1 MPPRWVN
8 AFFIWLLEIEA
19 QIMKF
24 INLPFGI
31 SIISIAR
38 KALDTHCRVDR
49 SQTAR

>member
-8 AFFIWLLEIEA
+8 SFFIWLLDVEA

-38 KALDTHCRVDR
+38 KALDSPGNVDR
-49 SQTAR
+49 SRTER